1 MSSKQRIYEV
11 AKQHQFDQKELVAL
25 LQSWGLDVKN
35 YMSTIEPEVVDRVAR
50 YIEEQRRPVVVEERS
65 LRSNV
70 VVRRRAPARTDAAV
84 PPATPSTSGSS
95 SPGKPVPTSGAVPPV
110 ARPSSR
116 QAEPRPAP
124 PSARPSTR
132 TETPA
137 PQATTRQEPPP
148 VAAEATTVRAS
159 ELKDPPPVA
168 RASTQIKP
176 LAPPP
181 TNPPVEPA
189 TQAEPLARQ
198 PDTVE
203 APAAPATQTTTEPS
217 GVTPESP
224 PPSPPEPV
232 AIEALA
238 EPAPAPAEPPQPE
251 IKAEIKAEPSPAAPK
266 EPAPATS
273 VSPVAPPSTTP
284 AAPSR
289 PAMPPPPPA
298 VMPPTPHTRSP
309 SSAGSP
315 PHRQGVTSSTAGSP
329 RSTPVSTPPATA
341 RPKASVPPASA
352 ATPTTQTNPPPKK
365 TGIEVWSGW
374 QKDPPTPTARPG
386 GPHQK
391 RQQIDINKS
400 TTSQRP
406 GATGS
411 QRPSSPSSIRPP
423 VGGKSGQTRKFG
435 PPSKGHPRQANT
447 AERKEKHIKIE
458 GRVNLQ
464 TLAAKMSLKAT
475 EVLQKLIQFGMTGV
489 HINSSLDP
497 DTAKIIASEFGWE
510 IEDVEVSEAQQLID
524 AIGEDTHGEGSEPR
538 PPIVT
543 VMGHVDHGKTS
554 LLDQIRKTKVADGE
568 AGGIT
573 QHIGAYRVQTS
584 KGVIAFLDT
593 PGHEAF
599 TAMRA
604 RGANLTD
611 IVVLVVAADDGVMPQ
626 TREAVTHAK
635 AAKVPIIVAIN
646 KIDKPDANPDRVKR
660 QLMDLDL
667 IPEELGGD
675 VHYCL
680 VSAKT
685 RQGIDNLLETIS
697 LIAEA
702 GLDLRANPNRNARA
716 IVVESLLDKGKGPV
730 ARVIVRDGTL
740 KVGDFVLSGSS
751 IGKIRAMTDDMGRPI
766 KSAGPSTPVEILGLS
781 DVPNAGDTLNAV
793 SDPKKAQELAE
804 QRKQKDREASK
815 HQGYTLDE
823 IRKRLAA
830 GEQQVELRVLIK
842 ADVQGSVEAIRTALQ
857 KLSGPKVSLSI
868 VDASVGAITESD
880 VNLAQVAKAVIVGF
894 NVRPAGKAAQLAE
907 REGIQIKLFSIIYQ
921 LIDEVRSAM
930 EGLLAP
936 IYVEK
941 ALGKAEVRV
950 VFKLS
955 KAGAVAGCMV
965 TNGTIKR
972 NAKARVRRDGSVIL
986 DSRIAGLKRFKEDV
1000 KEVAEGFEC
1009 GISIENY
1016 EDIKEGDIL
1025 EVYELEQVRQTL

>member
-11 AKQHQFDQKELVAL
+11 AKQHQFDQKELVSL

-50 YIEEQRRPVVVEERS
+50 YIEEQRRPVVVEERN

-70 VVRRRAPARTDAAV
+70 VIRRRAPARADVAV
-84 PPATPSTSGSS
+84 PPAVPSAPASVPVGAV
-95 SPGKPVPTSGAVPPV
+95 KPARGSGAVPPV
-110 ARPSSR
+110 ARPSTR
-116 QAEPRPAP
+116 QAEPRPAA
-124 PSARPSTR
+124 PSARASTR
-132 TETPA
+132 AETPPARASARQQEA
-137 PQATTRQEPPP
+137 PPSPP
-148 VAAEATTVRAS
+148 AAVEAATVRAS
-159 ELKDPPPVA
+159 ELKEPPPVA
-168 RASTQIKP
+168 RASARVEPAAPPAVEPPPAVAEPAAAEATAP
-176 LAPPP
+176 RAEAVAPPP
-181 TNPPVEPA
+181 EPPPA
-189 TQAEPLARQ
+189 P
-198 PDTVE
+198 TVE
-203 APAAPATQTTTEPS
+203 AAGP
-217 GVTPESP
+217 
-224 PPSPPEPV
+224 PPEPPAPAVKASAAALPSEPPAALV
-232 AIEALA
+232 AKADPPPPEPE
-238 EPAPAPAEPPQPE
+238 EPAPV
-251 IKAEIKAEPSPAAPK
+251 
-266 EPAPATS
+266 TS
-273 VSPVAPPSTTP
+273 VSPPVIPSTTP
-284 AAPSR
+284 AASSRPATPPPAPAVTTPTPHARPASPPVSTLPRQGPPSR
-289 PAMPPPPPA
+289 PAPA
-298 VMPPTPHTRSP
+298 SI
-309 SSAGSP
+309 
-315 PHRQGVTSSTAGSP
+315 
-329 RSTPVSTPPATA
+329 PPATA
-341 RPKASVPPASA
+341 RPGASVPPSSA
-352 ATPTTQTNPPPKK
+352 TKPPVTQSTPPPKK

-374 QKDPPTPTARPG
+374 QKDPPTSTARPG
-386 GPHQK
+386 GPHQR
-391 RQQIDINKS
+391 RQQIDINRS
-400 TTSQRP
+400 PTSQRP
-406 GATGS
+406 GAPGG
-411 QRPSSPSSIRPP
+411 QRPGGPSSMRPQM
-423 VGGKSGQTRKFG
+423 GKPGQSRKFG
-435 PPSKGHPRQANT
+435 PPSKGLPRQVNT
-447 AERKEKHIKIE
+447 AERKEKNIKIE

-464 TLAAKMSLKAT
+464 TLAGKMSLKAT
-475 EVLQKLIQFGMTGV
+475 ELLQKLIQFGMTGV

-510 IEDVEVSEAQQLID
+510 IEDVEVSDAQQLIE
-524 AIGEDTHGEGSEPR
+524 AIGDEAPDEGSEPR

-584 KGVIAFLDT
+584 KGVVAFLDT

-626 TREAVTHAK
+626 TREAVAHAK

-646 KIDKPDANPDRVKR
+646 KIDKPDANPERIRR
-660 QLMDLDL
+660 QLMELNL
-667 IPEELGGD
+667 IPEDLGGD
-675 VHYCL
+675 VHFCH

-685 RQGIDNLLETIS
+685 RQGIDHLLDTIS

-702 GLDLRANPNRNARA
+702 GLELRANPNKNARA

-751 IGKIRAMTDDMGRPI
+751 IGKIRAMTDDLGRQV
-766 KSAGPSTPVEILGLS
+766 KSAGPSTPVELLGLS
-781 DVPNAGDTLNAV
+781 DVPNAGDTLDAV

-804 QRKQKDREASK
+804 QRKQKDRESSK

-830 GEQQVELRVLIK
+830 GEQQVELRVLVK
-842 ADVQGSVEAIRTALQ
+842 ADVQGSVEAIRSALQ

-880 VNLAQVAKAVIVGF
+880 INLAQVAKAVVVGF

-936 IYVEK
+936 VYVEK

-965 TNGTIKR
+965 TQGTIKR
-972 NAKARVRRDGSVIL
+972 NAKARVRRDGAVLI
-986 DSRIAGLKRFKEDV
+986 DSKVSGLKRFKEDV

-1009 GISIENY
+1009 GISVEGY
-1016 EDIKEGDIL
+1016 EDIKEGDLL

>member
-1 MSSKQRIYEV
+1 V
-11 AKQHQFDQKELVAL
+11 
-25 LQSWGLDVKN
+25 
-35 YMSTIEPEVVDRVAR
+35 
-50 YIEEQRRPVVVEERS
+50 
-65 LRSNV
+65 
-70 VVRRRAPARTDAAV
+70 
-84 PPATPSTSGSS
+84 
-95 SPGKPVPTSGAVPPV
+95 
-110 ARPSSR
+110 
-116 QAEPRPAP
+116 
-124 PSARPSTR
+124 
-132 TETPA
+132 
-137 PQATTRQEPPP
+137 
-148 VAAEATTVRAS
+148 
-159 ELKDPPPVA
+159 
-168 RASTQIKP
+168 
-176 LAPPP
+176 
-181 TNPPVEPA
+181 
-189 TQAEPLARQ
+189 
-198 PDTVE
+198 
-203 APAAPATQTTTEPS
+203 TQTT
-217 GVTPESP
+217 
-224 PPSPPEPV
+224 
-232 AIEALA
+232 
-238 EPAPAPAEPPQPE
+238 
-251 IKAEIKAEPSPAAPK
+251 
-266 EPAPATS
+266 
-273 VSPVAPPSTTP
+273 
-284 AAPSR
+284 
-289 PAMPPPPPA
+289 
-298 VMPPTPHTRSP
+298 
-309 SSAGSP
+309 
-315 PHRQGVTSSTAGSP
+315 
-329 RSTPVSTPPATA
+329 
-341 RPKASVPPASA
+341 
-352 ATPTTQTNPPPKK
+352 PPPKK

-374 QKDPPTPTARPG
+374 QKDPPTSTARPG
-386 GPHQK
+386 GPHQR

-400 TTSQRP
+400 PTSQRP
-406 GATGS
+406 GAPGG
-411 QRPSSPSSIRPP
+411 QRPGGPSSMRPP
-423 VGGKSGQTRKFG
+423 MGKPGQSRKFG
-435 PPSKGHPRQANT
+435 PPSKGLPRQVNT
-447 AERKEKHIKIE
+447 AERKEKNIKIE

-464 TLAAKMSLKAT
+464 TLAGKMSLKAT

-510 IEDVEVSEAQQLID
+510 IEDVEVSDAQQLIE
-524 AIGEDTHGEGSEPR
+524 AIGEEAPDEGSEPR

-584 KGVIAFLDT
+584 KGVVAFLDT

-626 TREAVTHAK
+626 TREAVAHAK

-646 KIDKPDANPDRVKR
+646 KIDKPDANPDRIRR
-660 QLMDLDL
+660 QLMELNL
-667 IPEELGGD
+667 IPEDLGGD
-675 VHYCL
+675 VHYCQ

-685 RQGIDNLLETIS
+685 RQGIDNLLDTIS

-702 GLDLRANPNRNARA
+702 GLELRANPNKNARA

-751 IGKIRAMTDDMGRPI
+751 IGKIRAMTDDMGRQV
-766 KSAGPSTPVEILGLS
+766 KSAGPSTPVELLGLS
-781 DVPNAGDTLNAV
+781 DVPNAGDTLDAV

-804 QRKQKDREASK
+804 QRKQKDRESSK

-830 GEQQVELRVLIK
+830 GEQQVELRVLVK
-842 ADVQGSVEAIRTALQ
+842 ADVQGSVEAIRSALQ

-880 VNLAQVAKAVIVGF
+880 INLAQVAKAVVVGF

-921 LIDEVRSAM
+921 LIDEIRSAM

-972 NAKARVRRDGSVIL
+972 NAKARVRRDGAVLI
-986 DSRIAGLKRFKEDV
+986 DSRVSGLKRFKEDV

-1009 GISIENY
+1009 GISVEGY
-1016 EDIKEGDIL
+1016 EDIKEGDLL